1 MGKHFYTDQLP
12 GRAADVFGND
22 GFVNGLHLL
31 QVQLPGQH
39 NHIGPLGIKAQGL
52 YVGNAQLRGDMH
64 LQADFPAVQD
74 AGHVGGDDG
83 VHAGFLRQVQHAAGL
98 VEFLAVQGDVQGEI
112 GLEPIGAADAHH
124 LGEVLRLEIVGGV
137 GAHVQVADAEI
148 DRIGTSFHGG
158 GEAFEAPRRGHDFQF
173 LRPHFTRST
182 RSSAKRLRTV

>member
-1 MGKHFYTDQLP
+1 MD
-12 GRAADVFGND
+12 
-22 GFVNGLHLL
+22 
-31 QVQLPGQH
+31 
-39 NHIGPLGIKAQGL
+39 
-52 YVGNAQLRGDMH
+52 
-64 LQADFPAVQD
+64 LQANLAGIQD

-98 VEFLAVQGDVQGEI
+98 VEFLAVQGDIQGEI

-137 GAHVQVADAEI
+137 GTHVQVADAEI
-148 DRIGTSFHGG
+148 DRIGASFHGG
-158 GEAFEAPRRGHDFQF
+158 GETFRGHDFQF

>member
-1 MGKHFYTDQLP
+1 MLAHN
-12 GRAADVFGND
+12 R
-22 GFVNGLHLL
+22 FVDFLDLL
-31 QVQLPGQH
+31 QPELPREDDDVGELRVEAERLH
-39 NHIGPLGIKAQGL
+39 VGDAELG
-52 YVGNAQLRGDMH
+52 GDMD
-64 LQADFPAVQD
+64 LQADLAGIQD

-98 VEFLAVQGDVQGEI
+98 VEFLAVQGDIQGEI
-112 GLEPIGAADAHH
+112 GFEPIGAADAHH
-124 LGEVLRLEIVGGV
+124 LREVLRLEIVGGV

-148 DRIGTSFHGG
+148 DRIGASFDGG